1 MLKND
6 SYKVIKEKLIGKTF
20 GVSLDF
26 EGALENFITIVN
38 NLNVRKFLS
47 DNTELIQN
55 LYQKAEYENLRNL
68 KQIVLDFERIF
79 NALPDKAKSK
89 PEILQ
94 DLLKLLMAFSI
105 EIKRGEM
112 LPRDISK
119 LQEYVSGLSRQVSS
133 HQSSSSVTKDN
144 KEELTLLQKMLNRYN
159 FLNLYNP
166 FPSILWWQTFLD
178 KGIVDAK
185 ELEQSILN
193 SRYFQDENTPNWVKL
208 WHFFD
213 LSDDDFN
220 SVINKVESEYSNKS
234 YVEIGVIKHIFGL
247 FLMFSNT
254 GLYHKNKEEILK
266 NSKLYIDYLKDSNQL
281 VFISPSTIFEDTWGS
296 YGSLGFQGKEF
307 DEFKEL
313 SSYINEVRELAREES
328 MSGASQDLLATMQS
342 DGGKFYRMLCLSSS
356 QDEDVLV
363 QNYHE
368 VPILKHI
375 EPTTFIEKLLLMNSE
390 DQQRVFWALN
400 ERYKFDSINER
411 LIEEL
416 EWLKSVQSLLL
427 VEVDNRKGKLSG
439 FVLDSHIKHYLNEV
453 IKKLEMKGAQTQ
465 VSQ

>member
-1 MLKND
+1 M
-6 SYKVIKEKLIGKTF
+6 
-20 GVSLDF
+20 
-26 EGALENFITIVN
+26 ENFITIVN

-94 DLLKLLMAFSI
+94 DLLKLLMVFSI
-105 EIKRGEM
+105 EIKRGVM
-112 LPRDISK
+112 IPMDISK
-119 LQEYVSGLSRQVSS
+119 LQEGYVSGRVSSRQSS
-133 HQSSSSVTKDN
+133 NSITKDN
-144 KEELTLLQKMLNRYN
+144 SKELTLLQKMLNRYTC
-159 FLNLYNP
+159 LNLCDS
-166 FPSILWWQTFLD
+166 FPSKLWWQIFFD

-193 SRYFQDENTPNWVKL
+193 SRYFQDENTPDWVRL

-213 LSDDDFN
+213 LSDNNFN
-220 SVINKVESEYSNKS
+220 SLINKVESEYSDRK

-247 FLMFSNT
+247 FLMFSDI

-266 NSKLYIDYLKDSNQL
+266 DSKLYIDHLKGNNQL
-281 VFISPSTIFEDTWGS
+281 ALISPSTIDEDTWGS
-296 YGSLGFQGKEF
+296 YGSLGYQGKEF

-313 SSYINEVRELAREES
+313 SSYINKVRELAREES
-328 MSGASQDLLATMQS
+328 MSGTSQDLLATMQS
-342 DGGKFYRMLCLSSS
+342 DGGKFYRMICLSSS

-363 QNYHE
+363 QTYNE

-400 ERYKFDSINER
+400 GRYKFDSNER

-453 IKKLEMKGAQTQ
+453 LEKLEMKGAQTQ
-465 VSQ
+465 LSQ